1 MSHPGQA
8 FPEPTAGVLIF
19 NSAGELLL
27 VQSHKWKGKYV
38 LPGGH
43 IELGE
48 HAAEAARREALEET
62 GLKVYD
68 IQFLG
73 WQEFIYDDDFWK
85 PRHFIFLDFTCRT
98 ESTEV
103 QLNDEAQAYCWV
115 KPEEALGLPI
125 DPYTAV
131 SIREYLKHTS

>member
-1 MSHPGQA
+1 MSGDQA
-8 FPEPTAGVLIF
+8 YPEPTSGVLIF
-19 NSAGELLL
+19 NPAGEILL

-48 HAAEAARREALEET
+48 RAVDAARREAKEET
-62 GLKVYD
+62 GLDVYD

-73 WQEFIYDDDFWK
+73 WQEFIYDQDFWK

-98 ESTEV
+98 DSTDV
-103 QLNDEAQAYCWV
+103 RLNDEAQAYCWV
-115 KPEEALGLPI
+115 KPEKSLDLTI

-131 SIREYLKHTS
+131 SIRQYLKRASR